1 MTWKGVVNISLILQ
15 RSSLKMKR
23 PCGEYKIVVNEPVY
37 KAKTE
42 TTEVVIDKDNYK
54 GLGFEYK
61 KEKTK

>member
-1 MTWKGVVNISLILQ
+1 
-15 RSSLKMKR
+15 MKR
-23 PCGEYKIVVNEPVY
+23 PCGEYKIAVNEPVY